1 MPKRDD
7 INATAPVLDEDILQ
21 LLAEAQEEVELPAG
35 PGSTYARQSPEVRW
49 RRKTPVFCRA
59 SRLSAQLKANGL
71 MLCRVRV
78 SRLLHQE
85 GDSGLLT
92 YLARLDPGFEMSGH
106 PHPFDEEC
114 IMLEGELWFGDLH
127 LKAGDYH
134 FAAKGVY
141 HGRLR
146 TETGA
151 LAFLKGAL
159 PA

>member
-7 INATAPVLDEDILQ
+7 INAAAPVLDEDILQ
-21 LLAEAQEEVELPAG
+21 LLAEAQEEVELPAELEARMRNNLLTKVAQEEAG
-35 PGSTYARQSPEVRW
+35 MLPGFKTIRAAEGEWIEALPGARI
-49 RRKTPVFCRA
+49 KI
-59 SRLSAQLKANGL
+59 
-71 MLCRVRV
+71 
-78 SRLLHQE
+78 LHQE
-85 GDSGLLT
+85 GNSGLLT
-92 YLARLDPGFEMSGH
+92 YLARLDPGFEMPGH

-141 HGRLR
+141 HGKLR

>member
-1 MPKRDD
+1 MKTNDSTLPAVD
-7 INATAPVLDEDILQ
+7 VLDLEIMELLLEQQPGMDVPVELTMRMRGNILS
-21 LLAEAQEEVELPAG
+21 LVAQEEAG
-35 PGSTYARQSPEVRW
+35 LSPGF
-49 RRKTPVFCRA
+49 KTIRA
-59 SRLSAQLKANGL
+59 SEGEWIEAKPGAYIKI
-71 MLCRVRV
+71 
-78 SRLLHQE
+78 LHQE

-92 YLARLDPGFEMSGH
+92 YLAKLDPGFEMPGH